1 MIVTTYTCDKC
12 GKTQTEPK
20 QMWELGIVAREQ
32 TAHFG
37 RWVGTPKE
45 SALWCRSCVVK
56 LGLLPSTENDP
67 PKPTPTP
74 TFEDMLREIIREE
87 MEG

>member
-12 GKTQTEPK
+12 GREQTESK
-20 QMWELGIVAREQ
+20 QMWEIGISARES
-32 TAHFG
+32 TIKFNK
-37 RWVGTPKE
+37 WVATPKE
-45 SALWCRSCVVK
+45 SVLWCRSCVVK
-56 LGLLPSTENDP
+56 LGLLPSAENDP
-67 PKPTPTP
+67 PKPVPTP